1 MTKAADPTYIPNQAD
16 PEPGA
21 TDPVPGGEA
30 AQTARK
36 VKGQRSLTE
45 RERAQRQL
53 ALGCTVAD
61 KEEAMQG
68 CTQVLHYAVFFD
80 GTGNNREL
88 EMAKP
93 KEKRALSNIA
103 KLFDAHKEE
112 RPRIYRDYV
121 PGVGTPYRDIGDTG
135 GSLGM
140 AIGKRADE
148 RVKRALDRLDELL
161 AQFPADVK
169 ILLINVT
176 VFGFSRGAAQ
186 ARAFMRDLAAR
197 CEAESGGYTYKGK
210 PIRVAF
216 AGLFD
221 TVCSAY
227 ASMAAALITKNGGHN
242 GWARD
247 MKLPPM
253 VEQTAHMIAA
263 HEVRRRFPL
272 DSTRVDASYPEN
284 TVEIWYP
291 GVHSDVGGGYAPG
304 EQGRENTISRFAL
317 NEMYDIAFQAG
328 VLFQQLSALP
338 GRVQDEFSKDDPQ
351 LREAF
356 NAYIDAVP
364 LKRGRM
370 EEVGAAH
377 MELLQRWLKERIG
390 SHEAQTSMQR
400 LRTREKELQD
410 RLQPLER
417 RERALL
423 MQIQSSSGAG
433 VPPPAAVL
441 DEYRAVSE
449 QAAPLRDEL
458 SAVRDYIGD
467 LKAEDLKLDFDVEM
481 IRRQRDS
488 GRKLTLREQTILRA
502 WETPQPLPAPVR
514 QFFDSFAHDSV
525 AHFDYDTSRLS
536 DWRTVFFGDT
546 KYKPS

>member
-1 MTKAADPTYIPNQAD
+1 MSKTSDPTYIPNQVD
-16 PEPGA
+16 PQPGA
-21 TDPVPGGEA
+21 TDPIPGGQA

-36 VKGQRSLTE
+36 ARGQRTLSE

-53 ALGCTVAD
+53 ALQCTVAD
-61 KEEAMQG
+61 KNEAMLG

-80 GTGNNREL
+80 GTGNNRDQ
-88 EMAKP
+88 EMAKSA
-93 KEKRALSNIA
+93 EKRALSNIA
-103 KLFDAHKEE
+103 KLFDAHKDE
-112 RPRIYRDYV
+112 RPRVYRDYV
-121 PGVGTPYRDIGDTG
+121 PGVGTPYADIGDTG

-140 AIGKRADE
+140 AIGKHADD
-148 RVKRALDRLDELL
+148 RVNRALQRLDEVI

-169 ILLINVT
+169 ILLIDVT

-186 ARAFMRDLAAR
+186 ARAFMRELAVK
-197 CEAESGGYTYKGK
+197 CEAGSGSYSYKGK

-227 ASMAAALITKNGGHN
+227 GSMASAAFSSNGGHN
-242 GWARD
+242 GWAHD
-247 MKLPPM
+247 MKLPAM

-272 DSTRVDASYPEN
+272 DSTRIDAAYPEN
-284 TVEIWYP
+284 TVEVWYP

-304 EQGRENTISRFAL
+304 DQGRENTISRFAL
-317 NEMYDIAFQAG
+317 NEMYDVAFEAG
-328 VLFQQLSALP
+328 VLFRKLDKLP
-338 GRVQDEFSKDDPQ
+338 PEVSDEFNKDDPQ
-351 LREAF
+351 LREVF

-377 MELLQRWLKERIG
+377 MELLQRWLKERVG
-390 SHEAQTSMQR
+390 NHNVQESMKR
-400 LRTREKELQD
+400 LRAREKDLSDQ
-410 RLQPLER
+410 LKPLER
-417 RERALL
+417 RERELQ
-423 MQIQSSSGAG
+423 MQMESQWN
-433 VPPPAAVL
+433 PAPSTDSM
-441 DEYRAVSE
+441 DEYRAVTAEANSLRKERSE
-449 QAAPLRDEL
+449 
-458 SAVRDYIGD
+458 VRDYISD
-467 LKAEDLKLDFDVEM
+467 LEQEDVKLDFDVAM
-481 IRRQRDS
+481 IERKKAS
-488 GRKLTLREQTILRA
+488 GQKLTLREETILRA
-502 WETPQPLPAPVR
+502 WEARDPLPQPVR
-514 QFFDSFAHDSV
+514 KFFDLFAHDSV